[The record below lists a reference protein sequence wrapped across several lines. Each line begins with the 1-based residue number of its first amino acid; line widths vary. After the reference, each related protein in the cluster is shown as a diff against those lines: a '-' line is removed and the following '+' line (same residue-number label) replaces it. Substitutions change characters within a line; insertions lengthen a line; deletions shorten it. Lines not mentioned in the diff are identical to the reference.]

1 MNGSIYMMGKIGP
14 EEKEKKN
21 KSTDQLSKLLLLH

>member
-1 MNGSIYMMGKIGP
+1 MNGSIYMMARVGL